1 MLGEDGYYY
10 HKKADG
16 TKGSLLYADFYLT
29 TNIFTSQ
36 SLKDM
41 TETHAFNFALSEYD
55 HIGLNAWER
64 AGKDEDKLR
73 QMWGENFDAY
83 WELYQ
88 MDDIIK
94 GVYHGGGEDMTA
106 VMKSY
111 VDKMLDEEGYPER
124 QGCVVVDKQLAD
136 ILQVL
141 MDKYTFKGVDH
152 SWTKLCYYYKYL
164 GY

>member
-1 MLGEDGYYY
+1 
-10 HKKADG
+10 
-16 TKGSLLYADFYLT
+16 
-29 TNIFTSQ
+29 
-36 SLKDM
+36 
-41 TETHAFNFALSEYD
+41 
-55 HIGLNAWER
+55 
-64 AGKDEDKLR
+64 
-73 QMWGENFDAY
+73 MWGENFDAY

-94 GVYHGGGEDMTA
+94 GVYHGAGEDMTA